1 MEKMQVLES
10 KASKRGWCFW
20 STTESIQ
27 NEMPSLTAILETL
40 VAVPLYWWIAVRVGV
55 IQPLLIGVA
64 IAPLVLLRSDE
75 SVALGI
81 SWLQRFEKNLLGDP
95 IYKNMSDASRCRF
108 WAITALSAAIAIVLT
123 WTIIRHIPFLP
134 QDWQEG
140 IKAVVI
146 TIVSPLS
153 FGLFFH
159 GIPIILLTVYPN
171 ILTITTIS
179 GKLLLKLGEDRP
191 LFVFLA
197 LWWAPG
203 YVLGVFIVTVGIRI
217 TATLAHLRP
226 GIVALP
232 RNFRRLIL
240 CTSPRQIP
248 EVVPGIDGTNSAL
261 RFSVYLHELE
271 FDGFSKCIFSSVVT
285 ILGILLYFPAWFYR
299 VTIKSTAWFW
309 WPLAFLGGDLRQARN
324 PELFQWKMMGSLWAK
339 TSIALSCA
347 SLLTFATANLVLDG
361 TVFQHNPLL
370 TPLGYLL
377 LIDWTPKLWQVCA
390 VLGSLVSLALVFL
403 VNDASGEYRIAHS
416 SGNDGLLNAVERK
429 FGWIERLAR
438 LRLLVIL
445 LILVPRWGARNTL
458 RQRYSMLVYAFVD
471 IA

>member
-1 MEKMQVLES
+1 
-10 KASKRGWCFW
+10 
-20 STTESIQ
+20 
-27 NEMPSLTAILETL
+27 
-40 VAVPLYWWIAVRVGV
+40 
-55 IQPLLIGVA
+55 
-64 IAPLVLLRSDE
+64 
-75 SVALGI
+75 
-81 SWLQRFEKNLLGDP
+81 
-95 IYKNMSDASRCRF
+95 
-108 WAITALSAAIAIVLT
+108 
-123 WTIIRHIPFLP
+123 
-134 QDWQEG
+134 
-140 IKAVVI
+140 
-146 TIVSPLS
+146 
-153 FGLFFH
+153 
-159 GIPIILLTVYPN
+159 
-171 ILTITTIS
+171 
-179 GKLLLKLGEDRP
+179 
-191 LFVFLA
+191 
-197 LWWAPG
+197 
-203 YVLGVFIVTVGIRI
+203 
-217 TATLAHLRP
+217 
-226 GIVALP
+226 
-232 RNFRRLIL
+232 
-240 CTSPRQIP
+240 
-248 EVVPGIDGTNSAL
+248 
-261 RFSVYLHELE
+261 VYLHELE